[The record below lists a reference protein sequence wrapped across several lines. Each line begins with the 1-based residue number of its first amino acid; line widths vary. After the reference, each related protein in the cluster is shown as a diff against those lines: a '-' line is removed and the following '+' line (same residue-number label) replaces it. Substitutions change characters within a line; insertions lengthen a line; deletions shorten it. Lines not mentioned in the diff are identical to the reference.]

1 MKATGIVRNIDEL
14 GRIVIPKEMR
24 RVMDIASSDPVE
36 IFVEDDAVIVKKYVP
51 VCRFCG
57 SGENLTEYLD
67 QNVCRG
73 CIEKLGEL
81 LK

>member
-1 MKATGIVRNIDEL
+1 MKSTGIVRNIDEL
-14 GRIVIPKEMR
+14 GRLVIPKEIR
-24 RVMDIASSDPVE
+24 DEKGFVKNTPVE

-57 SGENLTEYLD
+57 CGDKLTVYLD
-67 QNVCRG
+67 QNVCHG

>member
-1 MKATGIVRNIDEL
+1 MKSTGIVRNIDEL
-14 GRIVIPKEMR
+14 GRLVIPTEIRDERGFVKNT
-24 RVMDIASSDPVE
+24 PVE